1 MTRSSLCTYTHI
13 TGNRNSGRG
22 GERVCKITPHYMA
35 AKWTGRQCADYF
47 ASTNRQASSNY
58 CIGYGGDIA
67 MSVDEDDRAWTSSS
81 GWNDR
86 KAITIECA
94 NLPDSSLTDATWN
107 ALVNLCVDI
116 CRRYGFRLS
125 YDGTSNGSLTEH
137 RMFAAT
143 SCPGEWLHSRMGKLA
158 SEVNAR
164 LGGGGSSSGGSSSG
178 PSAPSGSVTDL
189 AKRAIAGEF
198 GNGEARKAALGSR
211 YAEVQAEVNRL
222 LGQGGGSS
230 SGGSSAN
237 IDQLA
242 RDVIA
247 GKYGNGDARKRALG
261 SNYAAVQARVNEMLG
276 QGGGSSSVDIDAL
289 ARAVIRGEYGNGEER
304 KRRLGANY
312 AAVQARVNQLM

>member
-1 MTRSSLCTYTHI
+1 MTKSSLCTYMHI
-13 TGNRNSGRG
+13 TGNKSSGRG
-22 GERVCKITPHYMA
+22 GERVGKITPHYMA
-35 AKWTGRQCADYF
+35 AKWTGKQCADYF
-47 ASTNRQASSNY
+47 ARTNRQASSNY
-58 CIGYGGDIA
+58 CIGYEGDIA
-67 MSVDEDDRAWTSSS
+67 MSVDEGDRAWTSSS

-116 CRRYGFRLS
+116 CKRYGFRLS
-125 YDGTSNGSLTEH
+125 YDGTKNGTLTEH

-143 SCPGEWLHSRMGKLA
+143 ACPGEWLHANMGRLA

-164 LGGGGSSSGGSSSG
+164 LDGGSSGSTTDGGSSPAG
-178 PSAPSGSVTDL
+178 SATDI
-189 AKRAIAGEF
+189 AKRVIAGEF

-211 YAEVQAEVNRL
+211 YGEVQAEVNRL
-222 LGQGGGSS
+222 LGQGGGSAS
-230 SGGSSAN
+230 KPSVD
-237 IDQLA
+237 IDRLA
-242 RDVIA
+242 REVIA
-247 GKYGNGDARKRALG
+247 GKHGNGDARKRALG
-261 SNYAAVQARVNEMLG
+261 SNYAAVQNRVNQLLG
-276 QGGGSSSVDIDAL
+276 QGGGSPSVDIDAL